1 MPLLLQARN
10 EFERALGHSCQGCSD
25 FNARS
30 CRYVY
35 RLKAQLRRL
44 EPKALLCAW
53 FAAGSFVERRR
64 RAGDLLRRRA
74 RGRQQA
80 VGRFLAALRRGWQQ
94 AVVRLLAVGSSD
106 GSVRG
111 HRSGRGFCDFV
122 GKTAGTDLSR
132 GRKGR
137 PFDVIK
143 DFVPSGSPIAGYKEF
158 ISRRATGGH
167 FVKANGR
174 FSKANAFVKGKLL
187 PGR

>member
-1 MPLLLQARN
+1 M
-10 EFERALGHSCQGCSD
+10 
-25 FNARS
+25 
-30 CRYVY
+30 
-35 RLKAQLRRL
+35 
-44 EPKALLCAW
+44 LCAW

-94 AVVRLLAVGSSD
+94 AVVRLLAALEAQRNGSD

-137 PFDVIK
+137 PVDVIK
-143 DFVPSGSPIAGYKEF
+143 DFVPSGSSIAPYKEF
-158 ISRRATGGH
+158 ISRRATDGH

-174 FSKANAFVKGKLL
+174 FSKANAFVKGDGRFIKADGRFIKANGYLASRPMAIL
-187 PGR
+187 SRPMAVLSRGATLEPG